1 MSQPQAQPHAKHG
14 PFEALI
20 QAASRLTAL
29 LERENACLASCD
41 MKGVAALHEE
51 KQALTQTYCLHVH
64 ELKKEPA
71 KLAVV
76 TQVVR
81 DEVKRIMAHFDEVC
95 GINERRLK
103 AVREANDRVMKVIV
117 DAADKQMPR
126 VSGYSRNGAMAK
138 PYGSSGRV
146 PVPPAFAINRTL

>member
-1 MSQPQAQPHAKHG
+1 MSQPQPHPNRN

-20 QAASRLTAL
+20 ETASRLTAL
-29 LERENACLASCD
+29 IERENECLAKCD
-41 MKGVAALHEE
+41 VAGVGALHQE
-51 KQALTQTYCLHVH
+51 KESLTRSYCLHVH

-81 DEVKRIMAHFDEVC
+81 DEVKKVMNRFNDVC
-95 GINERRLK
+95 AINERRLQ
-103 AVREANDRVMKVIV
+103 AVREANDRVMKVLV
-117 DAADKQMPR
+117 DAANQQMMPR
-126 VSGYSRNGAMAK
+126 TTGYSRTGAVAK

-146 PVPPAFAINRTL
+146 PVPPPVSVNRCL

>member
-1 MSQPQAQPHAKHG
+1 MPQPEAKHG
-14 PFEALI
+14 PFEGLI
-20 QAASRLTAL
+20 QTASRLTAL
-29 LERENACLASCD
+29 LERENDCLAKCD
-41 MKGVAALHEE
+41 VKGVAALHEE
-51 KQALTQTYCLHVH
+51 KQSLTRAYCLHVH

-81 DEVKRIMAHFDEVC
+81 DEVKKIMARFDDVC
-95 GINERRLK
+95 SVNERRLK

-117 DAADKQMPR
+117 DAANQQMPQAT
-126 VSGYSRNGAMAK
+126 GYSRTGATAK

-146 PVPPAFAINRTL
+146 PVPPPIAINRTL

>member
-1 MSQPQAQPHAKHG
+1 MSQPQQPNPN

-20 QAASRLTAL
+20 QTASRLTTL
-29 LERENACLASCD
+29 IERENECLAKCD
-41 MKGVAALHEE
+41 LAGITSLHEE
-51 KQALTQTYCLHVH
+51 KEALTRTYCLHVH

-81 DEVKRIMAHFDEVC
+81 DEVKKIMGRFNEVC
-95 GINERRLK
+95 AVNERRLK
-103 AVREANDRVMKVIV
+103 AMREANDRVMKVLV
-117 DAADKQMPR
+117 DAANQQVMPR
-126 VSGYSRNGAMAK
+126 TTGYSRTGAVAR

-146 PVPPAFAINRTL
+146 PVPPPVAINRCL

>member
-1 MSQPQAQPHAKHG
+1 MSLPQPQSKHG
-14 PFEALI
+14 PFEGLI

-29 LERENACLASCD
+29 LERENEHLSKCD
-41 MKGVAALHEE
+41 VAGVAALHDE
-51 KQALTQTYCLHVH
+51 KQALTQAYCLHVH

-81 DEVKRIMAHFDEVC
+81 DEVKKIMAQFDEVC
-95 GINERRLK
+95 SINERRLN
-103 AVREANDRVMKVIV
+103 AVREANDRVMKVII
-117 DAADKQMPR
+117 DAANQQAPR
-126 VSGYSRNGAMAK
+126 VSGYSRTGAAAR

-146 PVPPAFAINRTL
+146 PVPPPVAINRTL